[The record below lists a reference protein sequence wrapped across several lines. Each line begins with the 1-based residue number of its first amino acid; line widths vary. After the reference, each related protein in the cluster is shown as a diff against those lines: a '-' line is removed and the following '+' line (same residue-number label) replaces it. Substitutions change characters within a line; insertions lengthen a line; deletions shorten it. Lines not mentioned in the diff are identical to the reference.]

1 MRILSFSD
9 LHDDEAALA
18 SLKRLAPD
26 YDYLFGCG
34 DLSHS
39 GSFAAELL
47 ELPNCFYIPGNWD
60 NAWVSKLLSGGPR
73 SVHGRRTELNEGLN
87 LAGFGYSIPGPFGT
101 YGERSEEEIL
111 SALSSLDIDANTLL
125 LLHCPPLGYFDEVR
139 GGLHVGSRSILEM
152 IMAKKPLAA
161 FFGHVH
167 EHSGVTLLG
176 PTTLV
181 KLPPANEMRAASV
194 EITDRKISTEFIYL

>member
-1 MRILSFSD
+1 MRILAFSD
-9 LHDDEAALA
+9 LHDEEAALE
-18 SLKRLAPD
+18 SLLHLAPD

-34 DLSHS
+34 DFSHS
-39 GSFAAELL
+39 GSFASELL

-73 SVHGRRTELNEGLN
+73 SVHGRRVELSEGLN
-87 LAGFGYSIPGPFGT
+87 LAGSGYSIPGPFGT
-101 YGERSEEEIL
+101 YGERSEDEIL
-111 SALSSLDIDANTLL
+111 SSLSSLDMDSNTLL
-125 LLHCPPLGYFDEVR
+125 LLHCPPKGYFDEVR
-139 GGLHVGSRSILEM
+139 GGHHVGSVSILQAIKE
-152 IMAKKPLAA
+152 KKPLAA

-167 EHSGVTLLG
+167 EHSGVALLG

-194 EITDRKISTEFIYL
+194 TISDRKISTEFLYL